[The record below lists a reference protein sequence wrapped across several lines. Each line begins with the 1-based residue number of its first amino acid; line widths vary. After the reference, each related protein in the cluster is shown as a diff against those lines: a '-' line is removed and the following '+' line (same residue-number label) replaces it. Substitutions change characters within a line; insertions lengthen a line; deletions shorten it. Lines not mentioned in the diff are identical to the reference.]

1 MIDEIEESIEKVVVV
16 EMVDA
21 AKDIEIAGEVV
32 TGGMVSIVE
41 TTESDVVIEIVVE
54 RGGIGESVLVE
65 SIDLTVENSPFID
78 KRNKNDVSFSP

>member
-1 MIDEIEESIEKVVVV
+1 MIDEIEESIGKVVVV

-32 TGGMVSIVE
+32 TGGIVSIVE

-54 RGGIGESVLVE
+54 RGGIGESVLVW
-65 SIDLTVENSPFID
+65 
-78 KRNKNDVSFSP
+78 

>member
-41 TTESDVVIEIVVE
+41 TVDIDEAVFVD
-54 RGGIGESVLVE
+54 GIVE
-65 SIDLTVENSPFID
+65 SE
-78 KRNKNDVSFSP
+78 KWGGYKGC